1 MATLSRN
8 AAGMP
13 PVLSNATLVA
23 PQRRT
28 WRRGFAASFAE
39 RSTRRALPLLVVTDD
54 KLLSDTRRRGSDT
67 AEPEPGPVPE
77 ARKAK
82 AETKMRMPR
91 RKATLREALRALP
104 PPLHPPFPPPCTRA
118 LDIDQ

>member
-1 MATLSRN
+1 M
-8 AAGMP
+8 
-13 PVLSNATLVA
+13 
-23 PQRRT
+23 
-28 WRRGFAASFAE
+28 
-39 RSTRRALPLLVVTDD
+39 VVTDD

-104 PPLHPPFPPPCTRA
+104 PPLVAPLFPLPVRA
-118 LDIDQ
+118 RLI